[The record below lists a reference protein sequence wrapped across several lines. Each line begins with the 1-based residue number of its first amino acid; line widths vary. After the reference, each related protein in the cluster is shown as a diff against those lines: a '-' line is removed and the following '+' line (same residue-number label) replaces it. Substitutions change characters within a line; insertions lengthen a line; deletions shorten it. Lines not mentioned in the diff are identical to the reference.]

1 MTLDK
6 WQRMTEW
13 FMTALALVFLF
24 AYSWEVLARTHILL
38 CEMVINI
45 IWMAFIVDY
54 VVSILLASGGSAQRA
69 QPYRWHGGA
78 WAHHTVHM
86 LQRDITDVY
95 RRPCRIGCGTWG
107 SRRFHHRF
115 RRGDMVVVR
124 DRHHSRLWRFVPVTW
139 QGRCIAIG
147 LMITGV
153 ALIGIVTATLASWI
167 VDRVRDETDKRADE
181 AESETEQLRH
191 NVRELTDTV
200 NQLRDDIAQLR
211 RL

>member
-1 MTLDK
+1 MGVLEAATDYK
-6 WQRMTEW
+6 GQRSLPRD
-13 FMTALALVFLF
+13 F
-24 AYSWEVLARTHILL
+24 
-38 CEMVINI
+38 
-45 IWMAFIVDY
+45 
-54 VVSILLASGGSAQRA
+54 SIELKQGS
-69 QPYRWHGGA
+69 
-78 WAHHTVHM
+78 
-86 LQRDITDVY
+86 ITDFGEAIWWSFVTVTTVGY
-95 RRPCRIGCGTWG
+95 
-107 SRRFHHRF
+107 
-115 RRGDMVVVR
+115 GDL
-124 DRHHSRLWRFVPVTW
+124 SPVTW

-200 NQLRDDIAQLR
+200 NQLRDDIAQLH

>member
-1 MTLDK
+1 M
-6 WQRMTEW
+6 WNVGFQ
-13 FMTALALVFLF
+13 ALPSPISV
-24 AYSWEVLARTHILL
+24 
-38 CEMVINI
+38 
-45 IWMAFIVDY
+45 
-54 VVSILLASGGSAQRA
+54 
-69 QPYRWHGGA
+69 
-78 WAHHTVHM
+78 TV
-86 LQRDITDVY
+86 TTVGY
-95 RRPCRIGCGTWG
+95 
-107 SRRFHHRF
+107 
-115 RRGDMVVVR
+115 GDL
-124 DRHHSRLWRFVPVTW
+124 SPVTW

-200 NQLRDDIAQLR
+200 NQLRDDIAQLH